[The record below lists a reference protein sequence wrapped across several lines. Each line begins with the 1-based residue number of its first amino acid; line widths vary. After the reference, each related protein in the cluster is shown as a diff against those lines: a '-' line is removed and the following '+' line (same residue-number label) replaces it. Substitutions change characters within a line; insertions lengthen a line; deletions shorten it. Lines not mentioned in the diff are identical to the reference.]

1 MMHNVTM
8 GLLLVFA
15 PMVQLMA
22 APVGSFSGDFP
33 NYTFTATCAD
43 PIGASVAFPGNACN
57 QIGIDYMA
65 LGSTSLFAN
74 AQLMVE
80 TILIPGAL
88 PPFPFTGTFSLVN
101 LDSPADTIM
110 GTLAGQ
116 GFPTGAP
123 GPPVG
128 YPPFGIS
135 ATLAATGG
143 TGAYVGASGS
153 SVLSGTAFFT
163 SLSTD
168 TTTAGGEG
176 DITVEAV
183 PEPSTALL
191 SILGLFVCFR
201 YRPS

>member
-1 MMHNVTM
+1 MQSGGMQIMHNVMM
-8 GLLLVFA
+8 GFLLVFA

-88 PPFPFTGTFSLVN
+88 PPFPFTGTFSL
-101 LDSPADTIM
+101 
-110 GTLAGQ
+110 
-116 GFPTGAP
+116 
-123 GPPVG
+123 
-128 YPPFGIS
+128 
-135 ATLAATGG
+135 
-143 TGAYVGASGS
+143 
-153 SVLSGTAFFT
+153 
-163 SLSTD
+163 
-168 TTTAGGEG
+168 
-176 DITVEAV
+176 
-183 PEPSTALL
+183 
-191 SILGLFVCFR
+191 
-201 YRPS
+201 